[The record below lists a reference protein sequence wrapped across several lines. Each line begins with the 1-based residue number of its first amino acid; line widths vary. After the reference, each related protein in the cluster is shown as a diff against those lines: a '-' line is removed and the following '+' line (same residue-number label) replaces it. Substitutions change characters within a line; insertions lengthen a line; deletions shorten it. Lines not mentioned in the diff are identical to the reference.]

1 MLHWLG
7 RNIAIAALCATTLSA
22 VVSAA
27 RAQDV
32 ETFYKRKTINVV
44 IGYSPGGG
52 YDLYARV
59 LARFMGQHI
68 PGKPTIVPQN
78 MPGAGTLRAAMYLY
92 SVAPKDG
99 TVIGTFSRSMPMAP
113 LMKLPGANFDAMKFT
128 WLGSITKDTVVCLSW
143 NTSPV
148 KSWDDMFKT
157 EYKAGGE
164 GKGSDPDVYAT
175 LIKKAFGAKVK
186 LVTGYPGT
194 ADISLAMERGELD
207 GLCGISYS
215 SIRSTHPAWIRDKQV
230 NILVQG
236 ALEPDPLMPNVPF
249 MIDLAETEQKK
260 QILRVSLASQAM
272 ARPFVAPPGV
282 PADRAQALQKAF
294 DETMKDPDFLAEAKK
309 LGLDVN
315 PMTGHQVVD
324 LLKQIY
330 ATPEDV
336 LKEIRE
342 LMGY

>member
-1 MLHWLG
+1 MMHWSG
-7 RNIAIAALCATTLSA
+7 RHLAAAALCAAALSA
-22 VVSAA
+22 ASSPANA
-27 RAQDV
+27 EDV
-32 ETFYKRKTINVV
+32 ASFYKGKTINLV
-44 IGYSPGGG
+44 IGFSPGGG

-59 LARFMGQHI
+59 LGKYMGRHI
-68 PGKPTIVPQN
+68 PGNPTIVPQN
-78 MPGAGTLRAAMYLY
+78 MPGAGTLRAAMYVY

-99 TVIGTFSRSMPMAP
+99 TVIGTFSRSMPLSP
-113 LMKLPGANFDAMKFT
+113 LMKLPGANFDPMKYT

-148 KSWDDMFKT
+148 KSWDDLFKT

-186 LVTGYPGT
+186 LVTGYPGS

-215 SIRSTHPAWIRDKQV
+215 TIRATHAAWLKEKKI

-249 MIDLAETEQKK
+249 MIDLAKTEQQKE
-260 QILRVSLASQAM
+260 ILRVSLAPQTI
-272 ARPFVAPPGV
+272 ARPFFAPPGV

-294 DETMKDPDFLAEAKK
+294 DDTMKDPDFVAEAKK

-315 PMTGHQVVD
+315 PVSGKQVLA

-330 ATPEDV
+330 ASPEDIV
-336 LKEIRE
+336 KQTRD